1 MSSDRRQDQRRVYI
15 LRQADPGRERIFP
28 CAGRASSPHV
38 SRQRLHG
45 CSVTSTHARPTHGI
59 SPAVAHQSPAADT
72 CFAPSSHRR
81 RIPGEWSEDGPD
93 RRAGPRWLV
102 ARTVSDDP
110 RLARPGFA
118 VSPLTCAFS
127 VERVTGIEPA
137 LSAWESVRSALLR
150 GLTCGAGCP
159 LVTVRY
165 RSSPGLMAANGPAT
179 LVCVRASP
187 RLICLAP
194 RRLYLHAG

>member
-45 CSVTSTHARPTHGI
+45 CGVTSTHARPTHGI
-59 SPAVAHQSPAADT
+59 SPATAHQSPAADT

-137 LSAWESVRSALLR
+137 LSARESVPSGSVIWPDL
-150 GLTCGAGCP
+150 CGGVSIGDREIP
-159 LVTVRY
+159 LVTGVNG
-165 RSSPGLMAANGPAT
+165 PLMARRPWSAYG
-179 LVCVRASP
+179 
-187 RLICLAP
+187 RLP
-194 RRLYLHAG
+194 G